1 MKQEFERK
9 FLMTQEEVK
18 KIFDKKLPYACYKI
32 VQGYFWEEDPKKEF
46 RIRVQVFDDYNS
58 KPYSTLTIKEIP
70 ENIFNH
76 EGSDREEFEIN
87 VDNHGALYHLKN
99 TCSKFLEKTRYLV
112 EWKSNIKL
120 EINVLN
126 ERLNILEIEFLTKED
141 MLNYEP
147 DFDYS
152 EEITNERRYYS
163 NNMASE
169 YSKEEINHM
178 IKFIE
183 DHLSINL

>member
-1 MKQEFERK
+1 
-9 FLMTQEEVK
+9 
-18 KIFDKKLPYACYKI
+18 
-32 VQGYFWEEDPKKEF
+32 
-46 RIRVQVFDDYNS
+46 
-58 KPYSTLTIKEIP
+58 
-70 ENIFNH
+70 
-76 EGSDREEFEIN
+76 
-87 VDNHGALYHLKN
+87 
-99 TCSKFLEKTRYLV
+99 LEKTRYLV

-152 EEITNERRYYS
+152 EDVTNERRYYS